1 MELYE
6 EILLRRLRQEGALPA
21 VTVDVNRLAEQI
33 CYQAL
38 RKIKAILEDDAL
50 DDPACFARIEEIV
63 CVLEELGS
71 DGGVRHDFG

>member
-21 VTVDVNRLAEQI
+21 VTVDVNRLAEQT